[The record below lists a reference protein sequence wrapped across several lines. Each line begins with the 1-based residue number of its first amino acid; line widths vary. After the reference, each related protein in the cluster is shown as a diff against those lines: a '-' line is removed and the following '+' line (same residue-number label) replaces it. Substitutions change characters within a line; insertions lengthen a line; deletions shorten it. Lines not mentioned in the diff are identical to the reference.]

1 LPTRVKED
9 QPMQFIAPDILAE
22 GRGLSLSLSA
32 LGFLAGLLLWIT
44 GWRGHRFWIVL
55 LTTLAGGLVGLRNGA
70 VYRVQPVVAGI
81 LLAVAA
87 GMLAL
92 ALVRVVAFA
101 AGGLTFWLAVRVIG
115 PPSWQ
120 EPFICFLSGGL
131 LGLLLFRLWTMVL
144 TSFGGTLLMGY
155 SGLWFLDR
163 LGKVD
168 AVALANYQQHLLNWL
183 CGGFCLGGFVVQ
195 FLIERWKLNQDRH
208 REEQERQQSE
218 KILKK
223 LYDQQRWWHF
233 GRRPPFRKAG

>member
-1 LPTRVKED
+1 V
-9 QPMQFIAPDILAE
+9 I
-22 GRGLSLSLSA
+22 
-32 LGFLAGLLLWIT
+32 GLLLWTT

-55 LTTLAGGLVGLRNGA
+55 VTTVTGGLVGLENGA
-70 VYRVQPVVAGI
+70 AYRVQPFVAGI

-101 AGGLTFWLAVRVIG
+101 SGGIALWLAVHAAA
-115 PPSWQ
+115 PLAWHD
-120 EPFICFLSGGL
+120 PFVCFLTGGL

-144 TSFGGTLLMGY
+144 ASFGGTLLMVY
-155 SGLWFLDR
+155 FGLWFADR
-163 LGKVD
+163 LGKLD
-168 AVALANYQQHLLNWL
+168 AVATANHQGNLLNWL
-183 CGGFCLGGFVVQ
+183 CGGACLGGFLVQ
-195 FLIERWKLNQDRH
+195 FQIERLKKAKELH

-233 GRRPPFRKAG
+233 GRRPPFKKAG